1 MRGTTLTAMANRDG
15 RQPSPRRARKGWP
28 LQGWLLGSALLAS
41 ALGEAA
47 CRSPADSP
55 KEPPP
60 PEEERAAPA
69 QLPGVDTSALTPREL
84 GKWREYVSELLAP
97 CPDQPV
103 SIAQCVTEARACGAC
118 LPAAKFLVQRVRRG
132 DARAQAEAAFRARFS
147 PEAVKSIDLSGSPV
161 EGATSPVVTLVEWAD
176 FECPFCG
183 IAAPLLKALVQRYP
197 NEVQLVFK
205 NYPLSAH
212 EHSEGAARAGVA
224 AFHQGKFWQLNQA
237 MFESQKAGLDDTT
250 LLKLARDQGL
260 DMKTFEA
267 DRSSE
272 ATADAVAR
280 DRKQADEL
288 GLEGT
293 PMIYINGR
301 HFSLDHFDLR
311 QDLQPWIDLEIAL
324 NSSGRPGSAAAG
336 SAAAGS
342 AAAGSAAAGSA
353 AAGSA
358 AAGSAAPGA
367 AGAGVAGAGVAGNV
381 STPKPAAGAA
391 HSGSKSNGE
400 VKSN

>member
-1 MRGTTLTAMANRDG
+1 LLTDV
-15 RQPSPRRARKGWP
+15 
-28 LQGWLLGSALLAS
+28 LLAG
-41 ALGEAA
+41 ALVAGGLCGVA
-47 CRSPADSP
+47 CRSPADAP

-60 PEEERAAPA
+60 PEEERAAAAP
-69 QLPGVDTSALTPREL
+69 LPGVDTSALTPREL

-103 SIAQCVTEARACGAC
+103 NIAQCVTESRACGTC
-118 LPAAKFLVQRVRRG
+118 LPAAKFLVERVRRG

-147 PEAVKSIDLSGSPV
+147 PEAVKSIDLGGSPAK
-161 EGATSPVVTLVEWAD
+161 GAASPVVTLVEWAD

-183 IAAPLLKALVQRYP
+183 IAAPVLKALVERYP
-197 NEVQLVFK
+197 SEVKLVFK

-237 MFESQKAGLDDTT
+237 MFESQKSGLDDTT
-250 LLKLARDQGL
+250 LVKLARDQGL
-260 DMKTFEA
+260 DMKAFET

-324 NSSGRPGSAAAG
+324 NSSGQPAAAAG
-336 SAAAGS
+336 MGGSTGAGS
-342 AAAGSAAAGSA
+342 
-353 AAGSA
+353 
-358 AAGSAAPGA
+358 
-367 AGAGVAGAGVAGNV
+367 AGVAGNV
-381 STPKPAAGAA
+381 PAPKSAAGVA
-391 HSGSKSNGE
+391 HGGAKSGGE

>member
-1 MRGTTLTAMANRDG
+1 M
-15 RQPSPRRARKGWP
+15 
-28 LQGWLLGSALLAS
+28 LLGAVLFAGT
-41 ALGEAA
+41 LGGAA

-60 PEEERAAPA
+60 QEEERAAPV
-69 QLPGVDTSALTPREL
+69 QLPGVDTSGLTPREL

-103 SIAQCVTEARACGAC
+103 SIAQCVTESRACGTC
-118 LPAAKFLVQRVRRG
+118 LPAAKFLLERVRRG
-132 DARAQAEAAFRARFS
+132 DARSQAEAAFRARFS
-147 PEAVKSIDLSGSPV
+147 PEAVKSIDLKGSPSK
-161 EGATSPVVTLVEWAD
+161 GAASPVVTLVEWAD

-183 IAAPLLKALVQRYP
+183 VAAPLLKAVVERYP

-212 EHSEGAARAGVA
+212 EHSEEAARASVA

-237 MFESQKAGLDDTT
+237 MFESQKAGLDETM
-250 LLKLARDQGL
+250 LVKLARDQGL
-260 DMKTFEA
+260 DMKKFEA

-293 PMIYINGR
+293 PMIYVNGR
-301 HFSLDHFDLR
+301 HFSLEHFDLR

-324 NSSGRPGSAAAG
+324 NNSGRTGTGGTGSAGAGSAGASKAASAATGAGSATAG
-336 SAAAGS
+336 SAAAG
-342 AAAGSAAAGSA
+342 
-353 AAGSA
+353 
-358 AAGSAAPGA
+358 
-367 AGAGVAGAGVAGNV
+367 VAGNV
-381 STPKPAAGAA
+381 PPAKPAAGAA
-391 HSGSKSNGE
+391 TTGKSNGE
-400 VKSN
+400 TKSN

>member
-1 MRGTTLTAMANRDG
+1 MANGDERRSGLHWRSLAGWRFGWALTAA
-15 RQPSPRRARKGWP
+15 
-28 LQGWLLGSALLAS
+28 LLG
-41 ALGEAA
+41 GAA

-60 PEEERAAPA
+60 PAEERSTPA
-69 QLPGVDTSALTPREL
+69 QLPGVDTSALTPREMTR
-84 GKWREYVSELLAP
+84 WREYVSELLAP

-103 SIAQCVTEARACGAC
+103 SIAQCVTESRACSAC
-118 LPAAKFLVQRVRRG
+118 LPAAKFLVERVRRG
-132 DARAQAEAAFRARFS
+132 DARTQAEAAFRARFS
-147 PEAVKSIDLSGSPV
+147 PEAVKSIDLSGSPSK
-161 EGATSPVVTLVEWAD
+161 GATSPVVTVVEWAD

-183 IAAPLLKALVQRYP
+183 IAAPLLKALVERYP

-212 EHSEGAARAGVA
+212 EHSEQAARAGVA

-237 MFESQKAGLDDTT
+237 MFESQKTGLDDTT

-260 DMKTFEA
+260 DMKAFEA
-267 DRSSE
+267 DRASE

-301 HFSLDHFDLR
+301 HFSLDRFDLR
-311 QDLQPWIDLEIAL
+311 QDLQPWIELEIAL
-324 NSSGRPGSAAAG
+324 NSSAG
-336 SAAAGS
+336 SAPKGAT
-342 AAAGSAAAGSA
+342 
-353 AAGSA
+353 
-358 AAGSAAPGA
+358 GA
-367 AGAGVAGAGVAGNV
+367 AVGVAGN
-381 STPKPAAGAA
+381 TPAPKAARSPAGSPAVPPANAASGGAHA
-391 HSGSKSNGE
+391 ETKSN
-400 VKSN
+400 